1 MSAWKDAPD
10 LGSYEARHDPGSD
23 EEIFAELDAEVE
35 ALNEADADD
44 AAVVIGGS
52 GRDAHG
58 DLAAA
63 FQDFRAQRLAELE
76 AAVAAKQG
84 TVTDSNSGQYRE
96 VRDEK
101 ELLRISYKE
110 PRVVIHFAHK
120 EFRRCHILD
129 RHLEHLARQHPN
141 TLFLK
146 ANVQD
151 TPFLVEK
158 LQIQVLPCM
167 LAFLNGQCQDRLI
180 GFEDFGNTDKF
191 STAALEWRLGRA
203 GRYYAYAG
211 VITPQQTASKPIL
224 GYGVPKPQAQ
234 DDDWDD

>member
-1 MSAWKDAPD
+1 MSAWKDAPE
-10 LGSYEARHDPGSD
+10 LGAYAAQHNTDD
-23 EEIFAELDAEVE
+23 DDEIFAELEAEVE

-44 AAVVIGGS
+44 AAAAVGGS
-52 GRDAHG
+52 GRDAKG
-58 DLAAA
+58 DLASA
-63 FQDFRAQRLAELE
+63 FHEFRAQRLAEIE
-76 AAVAAKQG
+76 AAVAAHRGADDTGRGKYHG
-84 TVTDSNSGQYRE
+84 

-101 ELLRISYKE
+101 ELLRTSYKE

-146 ANVQD
+146 ADVKD

-158 LQIQVLPCM
+158 LGIQVLPCL
-167 LAFLNGQCQDRLI
+167 LAFVSGVCKERFV
-180 GFEDFGNTDKF
+180 GFEEFGNADNFT
-191 STAALEWRLGRA
+191 TAALEWRLGRV
-203 GRYYAYAG
+203 G

-224 GYGVPKPQAQ
+224 GFGVPQKQ
-234 DDDWDD
+234 DAVDDWDD